1 MCYEMWFT
9 LDTVKGANTDLIL
22 VLASGGAA
30 GATLL
35 ILLTV
40 GTLKFL
46 SF

>member
-35 ILLTV
+35 VLLTI
-40 GTLKFL
+40 GALKFL